1 MTEPTPPAEPL
12 TLARFAEYLASQQSV
27 ITDRWLLTVRRDTQI
42 ETADRIAT
50 PELVDHLPRL
60 LQELCSFLRTRDVE
74 NLTGDAR
81 RDASEHGVLRWRDGY
96 KIDELVRELEAFRQ
110 LVASSVFHYRDANS
124 AFDGRLEVSAS
135 ALVNQFFAEIT
146 VVSVRRFMQEQQQFT
161 RSCLQDLAQVR
172 EQLGRL
178 TADLNHARDAQH
190 RATTVVA
197 NELRVFLESQRPPK
211 GVTESTS
218 RLATFVEQLLEYAEL
233 STIQRTSAVES
244 FDPRVLFSEIVGT
257 CKPVAE
263 AKGLQLLTDCLTAP
277 ASVVGNHAI
286 IKKIAQLLLENAL
299 EHTQSGQ
306 VSFAFSFP
314 DAERWGIKVTDTS
327 PGLSGADSAQLFGVN
342 PIATDASADRG
353 LGLAMAR
360 ELAKSVGA
368 SFQSTTQIGLGT
380 RLEVSLPK
388 LGD

>member
-1 MTEPTPPAEPL
+1 MIEPTPPAERP
-12 TLARFAEYLASQQSV
+12 TLARYAEYLAGQQTT
-27 ITDRWLLTVRRDTQI
+27 ITDQWLLAVRRDTQI
-42 ETADRIAT
+42 ETADRMPT

-60 LQELCSFLRTRDVE
+60 LQELCGFLRTRDVD
-74 NLTGDAR
+74 NLTRDAR

-110 LVASSVFHYRDANS
+110 LVAASVFHYRDTSSTFN
-124 AFDGRLEVSAS
+124 GPLEVSAS

-146 VVSVRRFMQEQQQFT
+146 MASVRRFMQEQQQFT
-161 RSCLQDLAQVR
+161 RSCLQDLADVQ
-172 EQLGRL
+172 EQLGRV
-178 TADLNHARDAQH
+178 TADLGHARDAQH

-197 NELRVFLESQRPPK
+197 NELRVFLESQRRPK
-211 GVTESTS
+211 DSMEATS
-218 RLATFVEQLLEYAEL
+218 RLATFVERLLEYAEL
-233 STIQRTSAVES
+233 SAVQETHEVES
-244 FDPRVLFSEIVGT
+244 FDPRALFSEIVAAG
-257 CKPVAE
+257 KPIAE

-277 ASVVGNHAI
+277 EAVVGNRAR

-306 VSFAFSFP
+306 VSFAFIFP
-314 DAERWGIKVTDTS
+314 HAERWAIRVNDTS
-327 PGLSGADSAQLFGVN
+327 PGLSEADSAQLMSGN

-368 SFQSTTQIGLGT
+368 SFQTMTQIGSGT
-380 RLEVSLPK
+380 RLDVSLPK
-388 LGD
+388 L